1 MALSLSKTGITTG
14 ESVEAWHVTQSID
27 AFNGTEEY
35 DIILSGSLMYKDG
48 NEGLNKVLVDI
59 DNNGS
64 LGFSSTLNLTSIT
77 ASAFSGSYTGD
88 GTNITGVT
96 AEWDGSHLGD
106 ASITG
111 SLTVTDTISGS
122 FVGDGNLTGSFTGS
136 FIGDGSGLTGV
147 ISEWDGTLNGNAEI
161 TGSIIVTSNTTLGG
175 GVTFNTRNLSTGGD
189 FSTLISDYIIFYTT
203 PLAGGINLH
212 TSANTGQCLSFIR
225 ISGSLSATL
234 DGVGGDLINGVAS
247 ITLPTALYSRVN
259 VVYDGTSWYA
269 TEETPST

>member
-175 GVTFNTRNLSTGGD
+175 GVTFNTRNLILTGNP
-189 FSTLISDYIIFYTT
+189 FASSSDYIIFYDASSTS
-203 PLAGGINLH
+203 IN
-212 TSANTGQCLSFIR
+212 
-225 ISGSLSATL
+225 
-234 DGVGGDLINGVAS
+234 
-247 ITLPTALYSRVN
+247 
-259 VVYDGTSWYA
+259 
-269 TEETPST
+269 